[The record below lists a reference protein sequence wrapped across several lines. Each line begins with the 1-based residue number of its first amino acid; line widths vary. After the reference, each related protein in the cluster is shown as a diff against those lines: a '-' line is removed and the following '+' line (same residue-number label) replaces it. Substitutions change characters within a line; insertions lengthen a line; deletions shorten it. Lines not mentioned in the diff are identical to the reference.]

1 MGEEEFYKQWFDW
14 LFLKDFTSV
23 SVERL
28 SLMLPLFSEDLEFLF
43 GGFSDSSVD

>member
-1 MGEEEFYKQWFDW
+1 MGEEFCKQCFDW

-28 SLMLPLFSEDLEFLF
+28 SLKLPLFSEDLESLV
-43 GGFSDSSVD
+43 GGFSASSVD